1 VAVLAATSA
10 LFAAPSLAAPGDLT
24 MRKAKRLA
32 KARAARTMARIER
45 ARIDSDLVIDVRRRS
60 SGSCKR
66 RSRRRIDCRMRL
78 RGVIPDPDLGD
89 LPFDCRG
96 RVRVRRIGRRPSRAR
111 TDRRSCRGELA
122 DLREDLEYEFKR
134 AAR

>member
-1 VAVLAATSA
+1 
-10 LFAAPSLAAPGDLT
+10 

-32 KARAARTMARIER
+32 KARAARTMVRLER
-45 ARIDSDLVIDVRRRS
+45 AKLDSDLGIDVRRRF
-60 SGSCKR
+60 GGDCKR
-66 RSRRRIDCRMRL
+66 RSRRRVDCRFRL

-96 RVRVRRIGRRPSRAR
+96 RVRVKRVRRRPARVR
-111 TDRRSCRGELA
+111 TDRRRCRGNLV